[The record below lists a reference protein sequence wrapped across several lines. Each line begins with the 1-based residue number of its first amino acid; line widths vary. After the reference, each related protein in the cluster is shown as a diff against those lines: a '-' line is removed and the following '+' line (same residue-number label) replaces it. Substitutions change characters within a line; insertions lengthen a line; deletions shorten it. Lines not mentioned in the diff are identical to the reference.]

1 MKKIQLF
8 LLQFLLISITQHTN
22 AQLPVKTEYTVE
34 MGGTSGKGTYA
45 PMWLTANRQGLSSA
59 NTENGY
65 LRAGIAHT
73 MPLNQHFGFSAG
85 LDLATAYNFTSSFII
100 QQAYADLS
108 YRWLNLSIGSKE
120 RLPELKNSKLSSGG
134 MVESNNARPIPQIRL
149 EVPDYVAIPG
159 THKWLHLKGHIA
171 YGRFTDD
178 KWQEHFT
185 SIGNPYT
192 IDVLYHSKSLF
203 AKVGNKEHFPVE
215 FEGGIQM
222 SAQFGGDQY
231 IAGQKEPVIDM
242 PTRFVDFMRVLVP
255 MAGDDTTPEGEQVNI
270 YGNHVGS
277 WNFAATAY
285 LNRWKVKIYY
295 EHYFDDHSQMFFQY
309 GRWKDGHIGLEITF
323 PKNRFIDTFVY
334 EGLGTK
340 DQTGPMLYDS
350 FWGKFEE
357 QISAKDNYYNHY
369 LYQGWQH
376 WGMGIGNPLL
386 PGPIYNKNGQITF
399 ISNRVLAHHIGF
411 CGSPCQSLSYR
422 MLLSYSRHW
431 GTYDNPLNEIKK
443 QFNSLFEVTY
453 APQQLKGWSFTVS
466 GAMDRGSIL
475 EIIMVECWLSAN
487 KELSN
492 RAINR
497 NFNCQPNQHMKQ
509 ILLFILFMLGISSC
523 DKAPINGK
531 LDGRWQLMTIEYT
544 NGKIEECNR
553 IYYSIQLHLVEISAK
568 GGNGGTHIG
577 RFSYKGDEVTMSEF
591 RHRGDEEKL
600 TTLNELKPFGLNQA
614 INHLKVE
621 KATGKKLILKSD
633 YARLTFRKF

>member
-65 LRAGIAHT
+65 LRAGTAHT
-73 MPLNQHFGFSAG
+73 MPLNQHFSFSAG

-255 MAGDDTTPEGEQVNI
+255 MAGDYTTPEGEQVNI

-277 WNFAATAY
+277 WNFASTAY

-357 QISAKDNYYNHY
+357 QISAKNNYYNHY

-475 EIIMVECWLSAN
+475 GNNYGGMLVIRKQGIIKSGN
-487 KELSN
+487 K
-492 RAINR
+492 
-497 NFNCQPNQHMKQ
+497 
-509 ILLFILFMLGISSC
+509 
-523 DKAPINGK
+523 
-531 LDGRWQLMTIEYT
+531 
-544 NGKIEECNR
+544 
-553 IYYSIQLHLVEISAK
+553 
-568 GGNGGTHIG
+568 
-577 RFSYKGDEVTMSEF
+577 
-591 RHRGDEEKL
+591 
-600 TTLNELKPFGLNQA
+600 
-614 INHLKVE
+614 
-621 KATGKKLILKSD
+621 
-633 YARLTFRKF
+633 

>member
-149 EVPDYVAIPG
+149 EVPNYVAIPG

-323 PKNRFIDTFVY
+323 PKN
-334 EGLGTK
+334 
-340 DQTGPMLYDS
+340 S
-350 FWGKFEE
+350 
-357 QISAKDNYYNHY
+357 
-369 LYQGWQH
+369 
-376 WGMGIGNPLL
+376 
-386 PGPIYNKNGQITF
+386 
-399 ISNRVLAHHIGF
+399 
-411 CGSPCQSLSYR
+411 
-422 MLLSYSRHW
+422 
-431 GTYDNPLNEIKK
+431 
-443 QFNSLFEVTY
+443 
-453 APQQLKGWSFTVS
+453 
-466 GAMDRGSIL
+466 SI
-475 EIIMVECWLSAN
+475 IC
-487 KELSN
+487 
-492 RAINR
+492 
-497 NFNCQPNQHMKQ
+497 
-509 ILLFILFMLGISSC
+509 
-523 DKAPINGK
+523 
-531 LDGRWQLMTIEYT
+531 
-544 NGKIEECNR
+544 
-553 IYYSIQLHLVEISAK
+553 
-568 GGNGGTHIG
+568 
-577 RFSYKGDEVTMSEF
+577 
-591 RHRGDEEKL
+591 
-600 TTLNELKPFGLNQA
+600 
-614 INHLKVE
+614 
-621 KATGKKLILKSD
+621 
-633 YARLTFRKF
+633 

>member
-8 LLQFLLISITQHTN
+8 LLLFLLISITQHIN
-22 AQLPVKTEYTVE
+22 AQFPVKTEYTVE

-45 PMWLTANRQGLSSA
+45 PMWLTANRQGLSSV

-134 MVESNNARPIPQIRL
+134 MVESNNARPIPQVRL
-149 EVPDYVAIPG
+149 EVPYYVAIPG
-159 THKWLHLKGHIA
+159 THKWLYLKGHIA

-185 SIGNPYT
+185 SIGNKYA

-285 LNRWKVKIYY
+285 LNQWKVKSIMNIISTITPKC
-295 EHYFDDHSQMFFQY
+295 FPI
-309 GRWKDGHIGLEITF
+309 RTLERRTHRTGNNF
-323 PKNRFIDTFVY
+323 PKTASLILLY
-334 EGLGTK
+334 TK
-340 DQTGPMLYDS
+340 D
-350 FWGKFEE
+350 
-357 QISAKDNYYNHY
+357 
-369 LYQGWQH
+369 
-376 WGMGIGNPLL
+376 
-386 PGPIYNKNGQITF
+386 
-399 ISNRVLAHHIGF
+399 
-411 CGSPCQSLSYR
+411 
-422 MLLSYSRHW
+422 
-431 GTYDNPLNEIKK
+431 
-443 QFNSLFEVTY
+443 
-453 APQQLKGWSFTVS
+453 
-466 GAMDRGSIL
+466 
-475 EIIMVECWLSAN
+475 
-487 KELSN
+487 
-492 RAINR
+492 
-497 NFNCQPNQHMKQ
+497 
-509 ILLFILFMLGISSC
+509 
-523 DKAPINGK
+523 
-531 LDGRWQLMTIEYT
+531 
-544 NGKIEECNR
+544 
-553 IYYSIQLHLVEISAK
+553 
-568 GGNGGTHIG
+568 
-577 RFSYKGDEVTMSEF
+577 
-591 RHRGDEEKL
+591 
-600 TTLNELKPFGLNQA
+600 
-614 INHLKVE
+614 
-621 KATGKKLILKSD
+621 
-633 YARLTFRKF
+633 

>member
-22 AQLPVKTEYTVE
+22 AQLPVKTEYIVE

-100 QQAYADLS
+100 QQAYANLS

-350 FWGKFEE
+350 FWGKFDVPTARL
-357 QISAKDNYYNHY
+357 IP
-369 LYQGWQH
+369 
-376 WGMGIGNPLL
+376 GIESV
-386 PGPIYNKNGQITF
+386 KN
-399 ISNRVLAHHIGF
+399 
-411 CGSPCQSLSYR
+411 
-422 MLLSYSRHW
+422 MRH
-431 GTYDNPLNEIKK
+431 
-443 QFNSLFEVTY
+443 
-453 APQQLKGWSFTVS
+453 
-466 GAMDRGSIL
+466 
-475 EIIMVECWLSAN
+475 
-487 KELSN
+487 
-492 RAINR
+492 
-497 NFNCQPNQHMKQ
+497 
-509 ILLFILFMLGISSC
+509 ILLGNQAGVIGKYGRYGCACAHYNPHLALRIPQHILKKIYKDTLCGVFI
-523 DKAPINGK
+523 
-531 LDGRWQLMTIEYT
+531 RQHEWQALRHIHMHHEVFA
-544 NGKIEECNR
+544 GKIIIKRGELCTEGPAQ
-553 IYYSIQLHLVEISAK
+553 IHLLQIEAVFIC
-568 GGNGGTHIG
+568 I
-577 RFSYKGDEVTMSEF
+577 
-591 RHRGDEEKL
+591 
-600 TTLNELKPFGLNQA
+600 
-614 INHLKVE
+614 
-621 KATGKKLILKSD
+621 
-633 YARLTFRKF
+633 

>member
-8 LLQFLLISITQHTN
+8 LLLFLLISITQHIN
-22 AQLPVKTEYTVE
+22 AQFPVKTEYTVE

-45 PMWLTANRQGLSSA
+45 PMWLTANRQGLSSV

-134 MVESNNARPIPQIRL
+134 MVESNNARPIPQVRL
-149 EVPDYVAIPG
+149 EVPYYVAIPG
-159 THKWLHLKGHIA
+159 THKWLYLKGHIA

-185 SIGNPYT
+185 SIGNKYA

-285 LNRWKVKIYY
+285 LNQWKVKIYY

-334 EGLGTK
+334 E
-340 DQTGPMLYDS
+340 
-350 FWGKFEE
+350 
-357 QISAKDNYYNHY
+357 
-369 LYQGWQH
+369 
-376 WGMGIGNPLL
+376 
-386 PGPIYNKNGQITF
+386 
-399 ISNRVLAHHIGF
+399 
-411 CGSPCQSLSYR
+411 
-422 MLLSYSRHW
+422 
-431 GTYDNPLNEIKK
+431 
-443 QFNSLFEVTY
+443 
-453 APQQLKGWSFTVS
+453 
-466 GAMDRGSIL
+466 
-475 EIIMVECWLSAN
+475 
-487 KELSN
+487 
-492 RAINR
+492 
-497 NFNCQPNQHMKQ
+497 
-509 ILLFILFMLGISSC
+509 
-523 DKAPINGK
+523 
-531 LDGRWQLMTIEYT
+531 
-544 NGKIEECNR
+544 
-553 IYYSIQLHLVEISAK
+553 
-568 GGNGGTHIG
+568 
-577 RFSYKGDEVTMSEF
+577 
-591 RHRGDEEKL
+591 
-600 TTLNELKPFGLNQA
+600 
-614 INHLKVE
+614 
-621 KATGKKLILKSD
+621 
-633 YARLTFRKF
+633 